1 MWYKWPECFK
11 CPNVQ
16 SDQSVQIIQNV
27 HINQRDQI
35 VQRDQIEQSN
45 QSVMLVKSHQNILY
59 KKYVRNYGKII
70 NFTNFLSF
78 WRMFTIP
85 TATKHLFSIAYFDPF
100 GGKNI
105 ISYNSFHEW

>member
-16 SDQSVQIIQNV
+16 SDQSVQSIQNVLNINSEQNV

-70 NFTNFLSF
+70 NFTNFQSF

-85 TATKHLFSIAYFDPF
+85 TPTKHLFSIAILTLL
-100 GGKNI
+100 GVKI
-105 ISYNSFHEW
+105 